1 MIGESLEV
9 HCHNEFNKLRPLFKN
24 AYFEKDFRKAH
35 RSVKG
40 MIDHERERRQQAK
53 EAADEKASTE
63 KVENDS

>member
-1 MIGESLEV
+1 MHI
-9 HCHNEFNKLRPLFKN
+9 LRRISVRP
-24 AYFEKDFRKAH
+24 D

>member
-1 MIGESLEV
+1 M
-9 HCHNEFNKLRPLFKN
+9 NLFLYGAEIN